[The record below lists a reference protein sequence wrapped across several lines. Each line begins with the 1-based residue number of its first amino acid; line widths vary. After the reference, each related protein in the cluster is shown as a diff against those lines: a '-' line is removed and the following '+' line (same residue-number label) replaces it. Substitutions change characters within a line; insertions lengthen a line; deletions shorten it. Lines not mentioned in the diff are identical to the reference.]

1 MNNDIFSKYVN
12 KDQEKIKQ
20 KGRKKLSSF
29 PEHNGITSILAS
41 IFYSNASLVSR
52 DSLHGIYIF
61 LLTDS
66 IFETGAYGVPSK
78 SHQLFWVKVVHLV
91 PNVHT
96 LARHAVGAIHLA
108 LTTTLQSTQYS
119 QVSIERACS

>member
-20 KGRKKLSSF
+20 KGRKKLFSF
-29 PEHNGITSILAS
+29 PGHNGIKSILAS
-41 IFYSNASLVSR
+41 IFYSNASSVSR
-52 DSLHGIYIF
+52 DSLHDVYIF

-78 SHQLFWVKVVHLV
+78 SLTRGGICDVVMRHTKRLLPQLFEKMNCLIVF
-91 PNVHT
+91 
-96 LARHAVGAIHLA
+96 
-108 LTTTLQSTQYS
+108 
-119 QVSIERACS
+119 

>member
-29 PEHNGITSILAS
+29 PGHNGIKSILAS
-41 IFYSNASLVSR
+41 IFYSNASSVSR
-52 DSLHGIYIF
+52 DSLH
-61 LLTDS
+61 

-78 SHQLFWVKVVHLV
+78 SLTQGGICDVVMRHTKRLLPQLFEKMNCLIVF
-91 PNVHT
+91 
-96 LARHAVGAIHLA
+96 
-108 LTTTLQSTQYS
+108 
-119 QVSIERACS
+119 